1 MFTKNDKKEIIES
14 LSRFRNASDK
24 LSDDI
29 FNLSSKILAVL
40 ENIPHSDQRSPE
52 LESVAH
58 QLNEMVSDVLQSTLD
73 ANTYSQSLFKDYT
86 KAVKKISAVK
96 EISDVD

>member
-1 MFTKNDKKEIIES
+1 MFTKNDKKEILES
-14 LSRFRNASDK
+14 LSRFRNAGDK

-40 ENIPHSDQRSPE
+40 ESIPHADQRSPE
-52 LESVAH
+52 LESVTR

-96 EISDVD
+96 EISDAD